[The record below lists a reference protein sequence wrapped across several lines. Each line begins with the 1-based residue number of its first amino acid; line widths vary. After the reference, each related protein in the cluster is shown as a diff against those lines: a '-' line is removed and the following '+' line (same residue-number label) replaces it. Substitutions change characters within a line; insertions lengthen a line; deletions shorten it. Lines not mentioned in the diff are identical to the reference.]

1 MGSNDAQTGV
11 PPSREAQCAF
21 KDSMIH
27 KSCDSHYISR
37 FAAFFIDARAKR
49 SVVES
54 FQSLLQSDTIGQGAQ
69 KRRRTGRRR
78 STARGPRV

>member
-1 MGSNDAQTGV
+1 MGSNDARTGM

-27 KSCDSHYISR
+27 EFCDSHYISR

-49 SVVES
+49 SFVES
-54 FQSLLQSDTIGQGAQ
+54 FQSPRIG
-69 KRRRTGRRR
+69 RDHT
-78 STARGPRV
+78 RGM